1 MLELSM
7 TLPIKVQNGGLFIS
21 RGVGRHPARRLES
34 WEIIFVEKGRLTIQE
49 DERIFLVDAGESL
62 LLWPNRQ
69 HVGVEDF
76 PADLKFYWLHFE
88 VKAPDND
95 PRWLTHLSVPQQTKV
110 ADPQVLVALF
120 RQFLSEQEKHQRTPA
135 LVGTLFIALRVFDA
149 ISDPVMGVIADRTQ
163 SRWGRFRP
171 WQLWIAIPIGIIGIL
186 TFTVPDAS
194 MGVKI
199 AWAFGT
205 YLLLSVGYTAIN
217 VPYCALINTMTTRHN
232 EVISCQSWRF
242 VLCGVAGF
250 LVSVGLPWMVD
261 LFGQG
266 NAARGYQLGVGVLC
280 AIAVVMF
287 LCCFFW
293 VRERVPLSTMGKF
306 TLREHLAG
314 LRNNDQLLLMLV
326 MSFLLINVFNIRGGG
341 YMYFITYV
349 LQGSTGYTSLFF
361 TMVTFASIIGS
372 VIVSP
377 LTRRFDTVKIYYY
390 TNLLLAA
397 LAVLMWFLPSS
408 PAYQTLWLVV
418 ILGNGVIL
426 GFTLPLHFSLMAFA
440 DDYGEWKT
448 RVRSSG
454 MNFAFNLFFIKLAWA
469 SSAGIISLLFI
480 FVAYQPGVENQT
492 ASSLGGIA
500 AMETLLPA
508 LFHLLLAMAIRFC
521 KLNNPMMSRIASDLR
536 QRHVQP

>member
-1 MLELSM
+1 MTSTLISNTDSAQKALDDKLSVREK
-7 TLPIKVQNGGLFIS
+7 IGYGL
-21 RGVGRHPARRLES
+21 G
-34 WEIIFVEKGRLTIQE
+34 
-49 DERIFLVDAGESL
+49 DAGGTVITCL
-62 LLWPNRQ
+62 IMNFLT
-69 HVGVEDF
+69 F
-76 PADLKFYWLHFE
+76 FYTDIFGL
-88 VKAPDND
+88 
-95 PRWLTHLSVPQQTKV
+95 
-110 ADPQVLVALF
+110 
-120 RQFLSEQEKHQRTPA
+120 TPA
-135 LVGTLFIALRVFDA
+135 LVGTLFMALRVFDA
-149 ISDPVMGVIADRTQ
+149 ISDPVMGIIADRTQ

-171 WQLWIAIPIGIIGIL
+171 WQLWIALPIGIIGVL

-194 MGVKI
+194 MNVKI

-217 VPYCALINTMTTRHN
+217 VPYCALINTMTTRHS

-250 LVSVGLPWMVD
+250 LVSVGLPWLVSS
-261 LFGQG
+261 LGKG
-266 NAARGYQLGVGVLC
+266 NAAQGYQLGVGVLC

-314 LRNNDQLLLMLV
+314 LRKNDQLLLMLL
-326 MSFLLINVFNIRGGG
+326 MSFLLINVFNIRGG

-361 TMVTFASIIGS
+361 TMVTFASILGS
-372 VIVSP
+372 VLVNP
-377 LTRRFDTVKIYYY
+377 LSKRFDTVKFYYY
-390 TNLLLAA
+390 TNLVLAA
-397 LAVLMWFLPSS
+397 LSVMMWLLPTG
-408 PAYQTLWLVV
+408 PAWQTLWLAV

-448 RVRSSG
+448 GVRSSG
-454 MNFAFNLFFIKLAWA
+454 MNFAFNLFCIKLAWA
-469 SSAGIISLLFI
+469 SSAVIISLVFV
-480 FVAYQPGVENQT
+480 FVAYQPGAGNQT
-492 ASSLGGIA
+492 PASLQGIT

-508 LFHLLLAMAIRFC
+508 LFHLLLAFAIRAC
-521 KLNNPMMSRIASDLR
+521 KLNNPMMARIATDLR
-536 QRHVQP
+536 QRHVQS

>member
-1 MLELSM
+1 MS
-7 TLPIKVQNGGLFIS
+7 
-21 RGVGRHPARRLES
+21 
-34 WEIIFVEKGRLTIQE
+34 
-49 DERIFLVDAGESL
+49 
-62 LLWPNRQ
+62 
-69 HVGVEDF
+69 
-76 PADLKFYWLHFE
+76 
-88 VKAPDND
+88 
-95 PRWLTHLSVPQQTKV
+95 
-110 ADPQVLVALF
+110 
-120 RQFLSEQEKHQRTPA
+120 
-135 LVGTLFIALRVFDA
+135 
-149 ISDPVMGVIADRTQ
+149 
-163 SRWGRFRP
+163 
-171 WQLWIAIPIGIIGIL
+171 
-186 TFTVPDAS
+186 
-194 MGVKI
+194 VKI

-232 EVISCQSWRF
+232 EVIACQSRRF

-261 LFGQG
+261 ILGQG
-266 NAARGYQLGVGVLC
+266 NAAQGYQFGVGILC

-293 VRERVPLSTMGKF
+293 VRERVPLAMMGKF
-306 TLREHLAG
+306 TLREHIGG
-314 LRNNDQLLLMLV
+314 LRKNDQLLLMLV

-349 LQGSTGYTSLFF
+349 LEGSTAYTSLFF

-377 LTRRFDTVKIYYY
+377 LTRRMDTVKLYYY
-390 TNLLLAA
+390 TNTVLAA
-397 LAVLMWFLPSS
+397 TAVLMWFLPTGS
-408 PAYQTLWLVV
+408 AYQNLWLAV
-418 ILGNGVIL
+418 ILGNGIIL

-448 RVRSSG
+448 GVRSSG
-454 MNFAFNLFFIKLAWA
+454 MNFAFNLFFIKLARA

-480 FVAYQPGVENQT
+480 FVAYQPGAGNQT
-492 ASSLGGIA
+492 ASSLQGIT

-508 LFHLLLAMAIRFC
+508 LFHLLLALSIRIC
-521 KLNNPMMSRIASDLR
+521 KLNNPMMSRIATDLR